1 MKDADLDRLLKSAAT
16 ATDPSEPVEIPF
28 GFVTRVVA
36 MWRANTNGNLGARA
50 VTQLLR
56 RVALAASMVIVVA
69 SAGVYFQI
77 DRNRGLAEPS
87 ANEFAIADSL
97 IQDEFGQ

>member
-1 MKDADLDRLLKSAAT
+1 MKDADLDRLLKSAAA
-16 ATDPSEPVEIPF
+16 ATDPKEPIEIPF
-28 GFVTRVVA
+28 GFATRVVA
-36 MWRANTNGNLGARA
+36 LWRANANGSSGVRA

-56 RVALAASMVIVVA
+56 RVALTASIVIVVA
-69 SAGVYFQI
+69 SAGVYFQV
-77 DRNRGLAEPS
+77 DRNRGLAESS